1 MGLPW
6 DFVMD
11 TDLIIVTK
19 LPLEHLWQGSKLE
32 VGRRLCALTADEIT
46 SILRDGPVRFVVAD
60 VGHKLRWI
68 APAECY
74 EFWKSEV
81 KPNLAN
87 AGSRMSLDSFPQ
99 AYCFMASA
107 WEISG
112 TSEQVIL
119 LERHH

>member
-1 MGLPW
+1 
-6 DFVMD
+6 MD
-11 TDLIIVTK
+11 TDLRIVTK
-19 LPLEHLWQGSKLE
+19 LPLEHLWQGSTLE
-32 VGRRLCALTADEIT
+32 IGRRLCALTAGEIT
-46 SILRDGPVRFVVAD
+46 SILRVGPVQFVVAD

-81 KPNLAN
+81 KPNLAI
-87 AGSRMSLDSFPQ
+87 ADSRMSLDSFPQ
-99 AYCFMASA
+99 AYCYMASA

>member
-1 MGLPW
+1 
-6 DFVMD
+6 MD
-11 TDLIIVTK
+11 ADLRIVTK
-19 LPLEHLWQGSKLE
+19 RPLEHLWQGSAVE
-32 VGRRLCALTADEIT
+32 IGTRLRALTASEIAAT
-46 SILRDGPVRFVVAD
+46 LRNGRVQFVVAD

-81 KPNLAN
+81 KPNLAI
-87 AGSRMSLDSFPQ
+87 AGSRLSLGNFPQ
-99 AYCFMASA
+99 AYCYTASA

-112 TSEQVIL
+112 ASEQVIV

>member
-1 MGLPW
+1 MEIG
-6 DFVMD
+6 
-11 TDLIIVTK
+11 T
-19 LPLEHLWQGSKLE
+19 
-32 VGRRLCALTADEIT
+32 RLCALTASEIAAT
-46 SILRDGPVRFVVAD
+46 LRNGPVQFVVAD

-81 KPNLAN
+81 KPNLAI
-87 AGSRMSLDSFPQ
+87 AGSWLPLDNFPQ
-99 AYCFMASA
+99 AYCYMASA

-112 TSEQVIL
+112 PSEHVIV